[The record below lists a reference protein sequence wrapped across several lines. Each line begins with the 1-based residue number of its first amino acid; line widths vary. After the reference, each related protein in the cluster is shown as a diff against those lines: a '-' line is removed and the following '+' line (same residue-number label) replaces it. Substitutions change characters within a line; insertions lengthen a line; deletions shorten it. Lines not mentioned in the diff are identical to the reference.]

1 MRKSQLILPL
11 VLLILTLGL
20 SACGARASADADIS
34 SIPEDNI
41 LRLGGEISAYNT
53 LPEIFASADYVVVC
67 EVTSR
72 GDSYLID
79 GGELTFGM
87 PHDEIMK
94 ELIDL
99 RTPYEIK
106 VLESFKGDLAPDD
119 SFTVL
124 GLNGI
129 IDNYAVDTVFPDLE
143 VGGVYLLPICV
154 ASEYEAYPYL
164 QGAARLDG
172 YDSTHAISDNGGA
185 AVKTLMYDPP
195 YKEITNVSE
204 LTDAVAGLSDN

>member
-1 MRKSQLILPL
+1 MRKNQLVPTLA
-11 VLLILTLGL
+11 VLILTLGL
-20 SACGARASADADIS
+20 SACGARASAAADIS

-41 LRLGGEISAYNT
+41 LRLGGQISAYNT

-72 GDSYLID
+72 DDSYLID
-79 GGELTFGM
+79 GGELTTGM

-106 VLESFKGDLAPDD
+106 VLESFKGDLAPND

-124 GLNGI
+124 GLNGV
-129 IDNYAVDTVFPDLE
+129 IDSYAVDTVFPDLE

-172 YDSTHAISDNGGA
+172 YDSTHALGENSSA

-195 YKEITNVSE
+195 YQEISNVSE

>member
-1 MRKSQLILPL
+1 MRKNQLIPTLAA
-11 VLLILTLGL
+11 LILTLGL

-41 LRLGGEISAYNT
+41 LRLGGQVSAYNT
-53 LPEIFASADYVVVC
+53 LPEIFDCADYVVVC

-79 GGELTFGM
+79 GGELTTGM

-106 VLESFKGDLAPDD
+106 VLESFKGDLAPND

-172 YDSTHAISDNGGA
+172 YDSTHALGENSSA

-204 LTDAVAGLSDN
+204 LADAVAGLSDD